1 MGGYR
6 YNWVQEANG
15 RHSARRN
22 AKKVKTSSC
31 PQRATASPPLWDG
44 HPGDAGTHEG
54 QGERAPKGGSRNG
67 RAALRRLARPLA
79 VSLDFVMTEEQ
90 KQHQFTEVYLTEKQA
105 AAKLN
110 LSPKGLQAW
119 RLRGGGPDFVRIS
132 CRCVRYRESV
142 IDAWAMAR
150 ECKST
155 SDPGPAEQPPRRAR
169 RVK

>member
-1 MGGYR
+1 M
-6 YNWVQEANG
+6 
-15 RHSARRN
+15 
-22 AKKVKTSSC
+22 
-31 PQRATASPPLWDG
+31 
-44 HPGDAGTHEG
+44 
-54 QGERAPKGGSRNG
+54 
-67 RAALRRLARPLA
+67 A
-79 VSLDFVMTEEQ
+79 VSLDFVMTE

>member
-1 MGGYR
+1 
-6 YNWVQEANG
+6 
-15 RHSARRN
+15 
-22 AKKVKTSSC
+22 
-31 PQRATASPPLWDG
+31 
-44 HPGDAGTHEG
+44 
-54 QGERAPKGGSRNG
+54 
-67 RAALRRLARPLA
+67 
-79 VSLDFVMTEEQ
+79 MTE

-132 CRCVRYRESV
+132 KRCVRYRESV
-142 IDAWAMAR
+142 IDAWALAR

-155 SDPGPAEQPPRRAR
+155 SDTGPAVQSSKAR